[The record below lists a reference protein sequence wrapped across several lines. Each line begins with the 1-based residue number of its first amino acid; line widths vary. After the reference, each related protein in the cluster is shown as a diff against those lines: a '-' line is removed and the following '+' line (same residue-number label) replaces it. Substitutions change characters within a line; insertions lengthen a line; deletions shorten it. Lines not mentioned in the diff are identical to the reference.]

1 MTAWA
6 VILAGGSGTRFW
18 PLSTPKIPKQM
29 LTLAGSDPL
38 LRQAVDRLSGLIPP
52 ERILILTGS
61 ALEDDT
67 RKMLPDIPRENIL
80 IEPRA
85 ASTAPALVWAT
96 YETSVRDSEAVIL
109 SLHADWFVGDDQ
121 KFRETA
127 ELALDA
133 ARERNMLVTVGMVP
147 SRPDTGYGYIQK
159 GERLDE
165 KVHLVKQFKEKPDL
179 ETARNLID
187 EGALW
192 NSGLFAWPAKLFLEE
207 TERVAPEIAP
217 HLDLLRKG
225 SLEQFFSSVTP
236 IAVDHSHFER
246 SESVA
251 VVPGAFPWDDVGT
264 WNALS
269 RVRPTDENQN
279 VIEGKVHALDAKNCV
294 LWADDGT
301 LVVDGVSDLVV
312 VRANGATLVTTRD
325 RAQDLKAILNKLPP
339 ETVALSDD
347 QKIR

>member
-29 LTLAGSDPL
+29 LTLASSDPL

-207 TERVAPEIAP
+207 TE
-217 HLDLLRKG
+217 
-225 SLEQFFSSVTP
+225 
-236 IAVDHSHFER
+236 
-246 SESVA
+246 
-251 VVPGAFPWDDVGT
+251 
-264 WNALS
+264 
-269 RVRPTDENQN
+269 
-279 VIEGKVHALDAKNCV
+279 
-294 LWADDGT
+294 
-301 LVVDGVSDLVV
+301 
-312 VRANGATLVTTRD
+312 
-325 RAQDLKAILNKLPP
+325 
-339 ETVALSDD
+339 
-347 QKIR
+347 